1 MSESIEERLVAQSN
15 CEPGCHGRCIE
26 CPDSLAREAAAEL
39 TRLKAR
45 VEELE
50 RVAAEAHIAGLREGV
65 ELARGVQD
73 PVLPDW
79 RADADGRWVDDSDY
93 DWGRQDAADR
103 LRARADELAL
113 ALKEA

>member
-1 MSESIEERLVAQSN
+1 MSEQLTVLALEKLELALRLGSQ
-15 CEPGCHGRCIE
+15 
-26 CPDSLAREAAAEL
+26 DAEL
-39 TRLKAR
+39 SRLKAR

-50 RVAAEAHIAGLREGV
+50 MVAAEAHIAGLRE
-65 ELARGVQD
+65 GVQD

>member
-1 MSESIEERLVAQSN
+1 MSEQLTVLALEKLELALRLGSQ
-15 CEPGCHGRCIE
+15 
-26 CPDSLAREAAAEL
+26 DAEL
-39 TRLKAR
+39 SRLKAR

-50 RVAAEAHIAGLREGV
+50 MVAAEAHIAGLREGV